1 MNSFPFNIKKLSKE
15 EGIILADYEKM
26 ADAVIKGNQD
36 QVVELTEQAVDE
48 GIEPNEIIG
57 KGLINGMNVVGKRFK
72 AGDMFVPEV
81 LMSAKA
87 MKAGMN
93 IVKPLLLEGE
103 MPSEG
108 KVLLGTVSG
117 DLHDI
122 GKNLVGMMMESGG
135 FEIINLGTDIEP
147 EEFAAKVKE
156 HKPDV
161 LGMSA
166 LLTTTMLSM
175 RDTIE
180 VLEEE
185 GLRDSVKIM
194 VGGAPVT
201 KEFADEIG
209 ADGWAPDAASAKD
222 LAIELINKQ

>member
-1 MNSFPFNIKKLSKE
+1 
-15 EGIILADYEKM
+15 LADFEKM
-26 ADAVIKGNQD
+26 ADAVISGNQD
-36 QVVELTEQAVDE
+36 TVVELTEKAVDE
-48 GIEPNEIIG
+48 GVNPNEIIEN
-57 KGLINGMNVVGKRFK
+57 GLINGMNVVGKRFK

-93 IVKPLLLEGE
+93 IVKPLLVEGE
-103 MPSEG
+103 RSAAG

-122 GKNLVGMMMESGG
+122 GKNLVGMLMESGG
-135 FEIINLGTDIEP
+135 LEIVNLGTDIDP
-147 EEFAAKVKE
+147 GEFAEKVRE

-166 LLTTTMLSM
+166 LLTTTMLAM

-185 GLRDSVKIM
+185 GLRDDVKIM

-201 KEFADEIG
+201 QEFADEIG

-222 LAIELINKQ
+222 LAFELLNEK

>member
-1 MNSFPFNIKKLSKE
+1 
-15 EGIILADYEKM
+15 M
-26 ADAVIKGNQD
+26 ADFEKIGEAVIQGNQD
-36 QVVELTEQAVDE
+36 QVIELTQKAVDE
-48 GIEPNEIIG
+48 GEEPNKIIEN
-57 KGLINGMNVVGKRFK
+57 GLINGMNVVGKRFK

-81 LMSAKA
+81 LMSAKS
-87 MKAGMN
+87 MKGGMN
-93 IVKPLLLEGE
+93 IVKPLILEGE

-122 GKNLVGMMMESGG
+122 GKNLVGMMIESGG
-135 FEIINLGTDIEP
+135 LEIVNLGTDIEP
-147 EEFAAKVKE
+147 SEFAEKVKE
-156 HKPDV
+156 HNPDV

-166 LLTTTMLSM
+166 LLTTTMLAM

-185 GLRDSVKIM
+185 GLRDSVEIM

-222 LAIELINKQ
+222 LAFNLINKQ

>member
-1 MNSFPFNIKKLSKE
+1 MADFEKL
-15 EGIILADYEKM
+15 

-36 QVVELTEQAVDE
+36 VVLEMTQSAVDE
-48 GIEPNEIIG
+48 GVEPNEIINN
-57 KGLINGMNVVGKRFK
+57 GLISGMNVVGKRFK

-87 MKAGMN
+87 MKGGMN

-103 MPSEG
+103 RPSDG
-108 KVLLGTVSG
+108 KILLGTVSG

-135 FEIINLGTDIEP
+135 LEIVNLGTDISP
-147 EEFAAKVKE
+147 EDFAKNVKE
-156 HKPDV
+156 HNPDV

-180 VLEEE
+180 ILEEE

-222 LAIELINKQ
+222 LAFELIGKK

>member
-1 MNSFPFNIKKLSKE
+1 
-15 EGIILADYEKM
+15 LADFEKM
-26 ADAVIKGNQD
+26 ADAVIKGNQE
-36 QVVELTEQAVDE
+36 VVVDLTQKAVDE
-48 GIEPNEIIG
+48 GVEPNDIINN
-57 KGLINGMNVVGKRFK
+57 GLINGMNVVGKRFK

-87 MKAGMN
+87 MKGGMN
-93 IVKPLLLEGE
+93 IVRPLLVEGE
-103 MPSEG
+103 VTSEG

-135 FEIINLGTDIEP
+135 FEIVNLGTDISP
-147 EEFAAKVKE
+147 AEFAEKVKE

-222 LAIELINKQ
+222 LAMDLIKEK